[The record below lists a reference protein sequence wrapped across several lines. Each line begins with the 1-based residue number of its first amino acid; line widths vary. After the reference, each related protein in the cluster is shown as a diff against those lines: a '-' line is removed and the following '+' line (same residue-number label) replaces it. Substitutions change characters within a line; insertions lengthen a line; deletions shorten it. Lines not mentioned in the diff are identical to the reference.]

1 MKEKAP
7 HVPAAFINAIA
18 EEGTKAEAVQFLQ
31 ETWNDYCEMKRQLA
45 SCRTDFDKALRE
57 SLEWRA
63 KAETRLPE
71 AVAKNG
77 ATPRTDAFGQKVPYS
92 RTDLLT
98 FARQLE
104 RELAEAKFR
113 PIGDNHHNAVLCPY
127 CNPLVNGSAAVS
139 PLAKHEEKKAP
150 LPNTGT
156 CRQCGYTILHP
167 DIAKKGK

>member
-71 AVAKNG
+71 GLANKG
-77 ATPRTDAFGQKVPYS
+77 PTPRTDGVLPSQSFIDETRLFDRHYYLPLI
-92 RTDLLT
+92 DL
-98 FARQLE
+98 ARQLE

-139 PLAKHEEKKAP
+139 PRLEKNPK
-150 LPNTGT
+150 
-156 CRQCGYTILHP
+156 
-167 DIAKKGK
+167 